1 MNRASLVFSLL
12 IALLTVTLW
21 ALLNRPSEE
30 PPWPTRIQGFSFS
43 PMRANNDPTKGIFP
57 TMEEIDDD
65 LAMLQD
71 EVHAV
76 RTYTVENTI
85 AEVPQL
91 AAGHGLKVA
100 LGGWLGRDAAANDAE
115 MARLIEVYKRTPGSI
130 VRVIVGNEALLRRDL
145 TVEQLIPYLERVRAA
160 VAAPVSTAEPW
171 HIWIDHPELAEHVD
185 YIAVH
190 ILPYWEGIP
199 VDRAVDYVV
208 MRYEQLKA
216 MFPGKQI
223 VIAEVG
229 WPSNGRKRMGAEAS
243 PSNQTRFLRRFLHLA
258 EQQHYV
264 YYIMEAFDQPWKS
277 SVEGAIGAYWG
288 VYDANREPKFAFTEP
303 VVRIPHWQEL
313 AAISVVFAVI
323 TLTLLYRDS
332 AGLGS
337 GGKGFLALLTY
348 AISTAAVFIVYDY
361 TRQYMTLPTMA
372 VGVVLLLGVIGIIV
386 LLVAEAHEWAESLW
400 LKKWRRPFPLRSVP
414 DGELPLVS
422 VHVPAYNEPPELLVE
437 TLDALAALAYPRFE
451 VIVVDNNTK
460 DPAVWQPVEAHCAKL
475 GPRFR
480 FFHLDPLSGFKAGA
494 LNFALRE
501 TDPAAG
507 VVAVIDADYVVQ
519 PAWLRD
525 LLPAFADP
533 GIAIVQAPQDY
544 RDGDQSAFKAMCMA
558 EYHGFFHIGMVTRNE
573 RNAIIQHGTM
583 TMVRRSV
590 LDAVGGW
597 AEWCITEDAEL
608 GLRLFEAGH
617 KALYIPAT
625 YGRGLMP
632 DTFADFQK
640 QRFRWAYGAVR
651 ILRRHHKALLGLER
665 SQLSAGQ
672 RYHFIAGWLPWL
684 ADGLNLVFN
693 LAALAWSVAM
703 VLFPDSFTPP
713 LVTLAAIPLV
723 LFAFKLTKSYLLYRR
738 RMTATYRQSFAA
750 GLAGLALSHTISRAV
765 WKGLVSSKLG
775 FFRTPKL
782 AQAPALIRA
791 LADAREELLVLI
803 ALWMAAALVLLR
815 DDGDMLDVRLWSAV
829 LFVQGIPYL
838 ATLLASLASSLPRL
852 PARLVGPMGEIRGT
866 IAPSRQATS

>member
-1 MNRASLVFSLL
+1 MSRASIVFSVL

-30 PPWPTRIQGFSFS
+30 PPWPSRIQGFSFS
-43 PMRANNDPTKGIFP
+43 PMRTHNDPTQGRFP
-57 TMEEIDDD
+57 TAEEIDDD

-91 AAGHGLKVA
+91 AAGHGLNVA

-115 MARLIEVYKRTPGSI
+115 MTRLMEVYRRNPATV
-130 VRVIVGNEALLRRDL
+130 VRVVVGNEALLRRDL
-145 TVEQLIPYLERVRAA
+145 TVEQLISYLERVKTA

-171 HIWIDHPELAEHVD
+171 HIWIEHPELAEHVD

-190 ILPYWEGIP
+190 ILPYWEGVP
-199 VDRAVDYVV
+199 VDGAVDYVV
-208 MRYEQLKA
+208 MRYQQLKA
-216 MFPGKQI
+216 MFPGKPI

-229 WPSNGRKRMGAEAS
+229 WPSNGRKRMGAVAS
-243 PSNQTRFLRRFLHLA
+243 LANQTRFLRRFLHVA
-258 EQQHYV
+258 ERQHYV

-288 VYDANREPKFAFTEP
+288 VYDADREPKFAFTEP
-303 VVRIPHWQEL
+303 VVRIPHWREL
-313 AAISVVFAVI
+313 AAISVLFAVI

-332 AGLGS
+332 ATLGS
-337 GGKGFLALLTY
+337 RGKGFLALLTY
-348 AISTAAVFIVYDY
+348 AISTAAVYIIYDY
-361 TRQYMTLPTMA
+361 TRQYMTLPTVL
-372 VGVVLLLGVIGIIV
+372 VGVVLLLGVIGIVV

-400 LKKWRRPFPLRSVP
+400 LKRWRRPFPLRRVP
-414 DGELPLVS
+414 DEELPLVS
-422 VHVPAYNEPPELLVE
+422 IHVPAYNEPPALLIE
-437 TLDALAALAYPRFE
+437 TLNALSKLDYPRFE
-451 VIVVDNNTK
+451 VVVVDNNTK
-460 DPAVWQPVEAHCAKL
+460 DSAVWRPVEAHCAAL

-480 FFHLDPLSGFKAGA
+480 FFHVDPLSGFKAGA
-494 LNFALRE
+494 LNFALRH
-501 TDPAAG
+501 TDPAAQ
-507 VVAVIDADYVVQ
+507 VVAVIDADYVVR
-519 PAWLRD
+519 PSWLRD
-525 LLPAFADP
+525 LIPAFADP
-533 GIAIVQAPQDY
+533 AIAFVQAPQDY

-583 TMVRRSV
+583 TIVRRSA
-590 LDAVGGW
+590 LEAVGGW

-617 KALYIPAT
+617 TALYIPAT

-640 QRFRWAYGAVR
+640 QRFRWAYGAVL

-665 SQLSAGQ
+665 SELFPGQ

-693 LAALAWSVAM
+693 LAALSWSVAM
-703 VLFPDSFTPP
+703 VIAPDVFTPP
-713 LVTLAAIPLV
+713 LVTLAVIPV
-723 LFAFKLTKSYLLYRR
+723 ALFVFKLTKSFLLYRR
-738 RMTATYRQSFAA
+738 RMTATYRQSLAA
-750 GLAGLALSHTISRAV
+750 GLAGLALSHTIARAV
-765 WKGLVSSKLG
+765 WKGLVTTKLG

-782 AQAPALIRA
+782 AETPALIRA
-791 LADAREELLVLI
+791 LADTREELLLLI
-803 ALWMAAALVLLR
+803 ALWMAGGLVLLR
-815 DDGDMLDVRLWSAV
+815 DDGGMLDVRLWSLV
-829 LFVQGIPYL
+829 LLVQGIPYL
-838 ATLLASLASSLPRL
+838 ATVLVSLTSSLSRL
-852 PARLVGPMGEIRGT
+852 PARIVGPMREIRGT
-866 IAPSRQATS
+866 VTPSRGAAR